1 MKFNINI
8 TIFNPVDKKVKREL
22 KYVAV
27 FTKTENNYGNG
38 YYLHIE
44 SREGKQYF
52 EQNFDLRYDTSFN
65 SEFAEVYLAT
75 WVYKNWT
82 GKNGSYDVAD
92 LRIWRTTR

>member
-8 TIFNPVDKKVKREL
+8 TIFNPEDKKVKREL

-27 FTKTENNYGNG
+27 FAKTVNNYGNG

-44 SREGKQYF
+44 SREGRIYF
-52 EQNFDLRYDTSFN
+52 EQNYDLRYDTTFSP
-65 SEFAEVYLAT
+65 EYAEAYLAN

-92 LRIWRTTR
+92 LRIWEITR